1 MTIKQISVF
10 IENRMGRLYDITHT
24 LAMGGVNIRAFSVAD
39 TVDFGILRLIVD
51 KPAQAV
57 QVLKEGKFTVSE
69 TEVIAVRLGDQSGD
83 LSHVLKV
90 LLEDDISVEY
100 GYAFVS
106 HSVDSA
112 MVILRVSDNN
122 RAVQLFAK
130 AGVEVMGEQMIEKL

>member
-10 IENRMGRLYDITHT
+10 IENRTGRLYDITHT